1 MDRAI
6 QLTFHLLLTLLIK
19 LPIIGFF
26 FGKKKR
32 QPAVLTALMI
42 NLVSWIIGTMIW
54 LKNPDVNQLYVRI
67 GTSVLEA
74 IAYWFFLGRNWKKA
88 ILMAA
93 VTNLLSYI
101 ATQYITLPEGF
112 FQKKSNMIR

>member
-6 QLTFHLLLTLLIK
+6 QLTFNLLLTLLVK

-26 FGKKKR
+26 FRKKKR
-32 QPAVLTALMI
+32 QPAVMTALMI
-42 NLVSWIIGTMIW
+42 NLVSWIIGTIIW
-54 LKNPDVNQLYVRI
+54 LKNPDINPFYVRI
-67 GTSVLEA
+67 CTSILEG

-88 ILMAA
+88 LLMTII
-93 VTNLLSYI
+93 TNVLSYL

-112 FQKKSNMIR
+112 FQKKDNMIR

>member
-6 QLTFHLLLTLLIK
+6 QLTFSLLLTLLVK
-19 LPIIGFF
+19 LPIVGFF

-32 QPAVLTALMI
+32 QPAVMTALLI
-42 NLVSWIIGTMIW
+42 NLVSWIIGTLIW
-54 LKNPDVNQLYVRI
+54 LKNPDLNQFYIRI
-67 GTSVLEA
+67 GTSILET

-88 ILMAA
+88 LLMALI
-93 VTNLLSYI
+93 TNTLSYL

-112 FQKKSNMIR
+112 FMKKDNRIR